1 MQDISLAVKVD
12 KRQVKDLKTLIG
24 QVEKQV
30 GALNKVKVT
39 LDTTKAVKNLEELEK
54 SAKKLINALGKPG
67 GIRAVKNSLAA
78 ISDASGKVSEQF
90 RKATTAAERQSAAL
104 GVLALRFKALREEG
118 RSLVLGGAGQTA
130 KGQGMGLTG
139 EKGYATGAAGSIEN
153 IIKDLSD
160 LPRTLAASK
169 QQFAEIDLLLENSVA
184 GSKAFNLL
192 AKARK
197 DFLERELIIREQI
210 KRQQTPMP
218 ADPFGTKVP
227 LLPAAGQTSGKFS
240 IQESNEIAQR
250 VQQNVAAA
258 TQKLQIEQKITQE
271 NAKQARINSETAR
284 KRLENI
290 RKIRRQRIGKQL
302 NEQLLGAGF
311 PLLFGGGA
319 GAVGGSILGGAI
331 GAPLG
336 AAFGGQIF
344 GSAIGQ
350 TLENS
355 LKLAVD
361 IGNAVETLNLDALE
375 ESGIRVN
382 GELEYQIQLLREAGD
397 FQAAQEKIQEKVAE
411 QTGAQGDAMQDV
423 ANAFNL
429 LGAAVK
435 EFFAVT
441 SAFLGMLAAP
451 IAALLAGVIKAV
463 NEIIKQLNIVFSL
476 VGKSIKKIAE
486 NEDIFDGLEDK
497 LRNVNGQFDE
507 SIKKAENLAR
517 QASEEFSLLKS
528 VVNKQAEKV
537 DGKDLEDKISNNI
550 VDSEIK
556 IIKLTDRHNKELN
569 KIRKN
574 LNMMNAQKI
583 ASTVATKNETHQL
596 KKQQISNDANLK
608 NRKLITSALE
618 KADEAQKKI
627 SQTLQEQIDKQL
639 DQVAFENEYA
649 ELIMSGSLPAAAK
662 RALGLKQYLKDLDRQ
677 FEKEI
682 DVLDTQIAQLR
693 TQTVENAMTKEQLE
707 LLDELIEKRDKLEK
721 KKKDAE
727 DAAKKN
733 QGPKSDAKRIEEE
746 MVRVRGE
753 LNNLIDPVNQ
763 VIAGAQ
769 AIGDA
774 FAESFKGLITGSM
787 SAQEALANLFQRTAD
802 HFADMAAQMIAK
814 QIQMKILGIAL
825 SFFNP
830 GASQGG
836 SFAGVPNS
844 TLDSVLPSTGSLA
857 DAAAATP
864 LSFANGGYASG
875 PTRALVGEGG
885 QGEYVIPE
893 SKMRESMARYSRG
906 ARGSSVVPET
916 GASGTSGEG
925 GGVAVAAPIDVRYS
939 IERINNIDYVTND
952 QFQQGL
958 QQAAAQGAQRGEQN
972 TLKRLQMSGSTRR
985 RLGM

>member
-39 LDTTKAVKNLEELEK
+39 LDTSPARSSLDKLTESLRQAEIVAKRFFQGGPRSGIGAFARDIAGIRSEIANVRDGFDTAKTGADRATSAVQLLTAQFKLLSAEGRAFAKGGADLF
-54 SAKKLINALGKPG
+54 SAKGFDQDSLKNRLQPLKELP
-67 GIRAVKNSLAA
+67 NSLAGTEEA
-78 ISDASGKVSEQF
+78 LKEIRF
-90 RKATTAAERQSAAL
+90 LLNFAT
-104 GVLALRFKALREEG
+104 
-118 RSLVLGGAGQTA
+118 
-130 KGQGMGLTG
+130 
-139 EKGYATGAAGSIEN
+139 
-153 IIKDLSD
+153 
-160 LPRTLAASK
+160 
-169 QQFAEIDLLLENSVA
+169 ENSKEFKTLIEA
-184 GSKAFNLL
+184 ENQAL
-192 AKARK
+192 ARQKK
-197 DFLERELIIREQI
+197 IRESMAFVTEVQ
-210 KRQQTPMP
+210 RRATAPMP
-218 ADPFGTKVP
+218 EDPFGTKVP
-227 LLPAAGQTSGKFS
+227 LLPAAGQTSGTFE
-240 IQESNEIAQR
+240 IVERNREIAR
-250 VQQNVAAA
+250 IRGNS
-258 TQKLQIEQKITQE
+258 LQIEEKITQQRQ
-271 NAKQARINSETAR
+271 KQAAAAGKTAQAD
-284 KRLENI
+284 KGQ
-290 RKIRRQRIGKQL
+290 KGQRGKQL
-302 NEQLLGAGF
+302 NEFLLGAGF
-311 PLLFGGGA
+311 PLLFGGGP

-331 GAPLG
+331 GAPMG

-382 GELEYQIQLLREAGD
+382 SELEMQVQLLREAGE
-397 FQAAQEKIQEKVAE
+397 FRKAEEAIQEKVAE

-429 LGAAVK
+429 LGRAAK
-435 EFFAVT
+435 EFLTVT
-441 SAFLGMLAAP
+441 SAFLGMLTAP
-451 IAALLAGVIKAV
+451 IAAALAGIIKVV
-463 NEIIKQLNIVFSL
+463 NEIIKQANILFSL

-486 NEDIFDGLEDK
+486 NEEVLKGVGDQLTNI
-497 LRNVNGQFDE
+497 NGQFDE
-507 SIKKAENLAR
+507 VNNKAANFVLETGRELNLLRDIVAKEN
-517 QASEEFSLLKS
+517 
-528 VVNKQAEKV
+528 EKV
-537 DGKDLEDKISNNI
+537 DGKRLEDKINNNL
-550 VDSEIK
+550 VSASVK
-556 IIKLTDRHNKELN
+556 RIKLTEKLKGEEKKLN
-569 KIRKN
+569 AIKVET
-574 LNMMNAQKI
+574 NAADIDAAI
-583 ASTVATKNETHQL
+583 ANEREITRI
-596 KKQQISNDANLK
+596 KKQQVSNAASLK
-608 NRKLITSALE
+608 NRKLITAALE
-618 KADEAQKKI
+618 KADKAHKSIEESLQK
-627 SQTLQEQIDKQL
+627 QIDKQL

-649 ELIMSGSLPAAAK
+649 ELIMSGSLPAAAQ
-662 RALGLKQYLKDLDRQ
+662 RALGLKQYLKDLDKQ
-677 FEKEI
+677 FKKE
-682 DVLDTQIAQLR
+682 LDILNADIAQLEAEK
-693 TQTVENAMTKEQLE
+693 VKNAMTKEQLE

-830 GASQGG
+830 GASTTPPTTLPGSASQTGLGLNINGVDQGISPFSPG
-836 SFAGVPNS
+836 TV
-844 TLDSVLPSTGSLA
+844 
-857 DAAAATP
+857 AAA
-864 LSFANGGYASG
+864 SGGYASG
-875 PTRALVGEGG
+875 PTRALIGEGG

-906 ARGSSVVPET
+906 ARGSSVIPET

-925 GGVAVAAPIDVRYS
+925 GGAAVAAPIDVRYS
-939 IERINNIDYVTND
+939 VERINNVDYVTASE
-952 QFQQGL
+952 FQQGL

>member
-39 LDTTKAVKNLEELEK
+39 LDTSPAKRNLDRLTEQLKQAETVANRFFGSNPIRKGLGAFSNSLRIAREELSAVRAGFNETTNGAERARSAVQLLAGEFKNLSSQGRAMAIGGADLFKEKGFENLE
-54 SAKKLINALGKPG
+54 SRLKPL
-67 GIRAVKNSLAA
+67 KNLPNSLAGTEEA
-78 ISDASGKVSEQF
+78 LKEIRF
-90 RKATTAAERQSAAL
+90 LLNFAT
-104 GVLALRFKALREEG
+104 
-118 RSLVLGGAGQTA
+118 
-130 KGQGMGLTG
+130 
-139 EKGYATGAAGSIEN
+139 
-153 IIKDLSD
+153 
-160 LPRTLAASK
+160 
-169 QQFAEIDLLLENSVA
+169 ENSKEFKTLIEA
-184 GSKAFNLL
+184 ENQAL
-192 AKARK
+192 ARQKK
-197 DFLERELIIREQI
+197 IRESIAFVTEVQ
-210 KRQQTPMP
+210 RRATAPMP
-218 ADPFGTKVP
+218 EDPFGTKVP
-227 LLPAAGQTSGKFS
+227 LLPAAGQTSGTFE
-240 IQESNEIAQR
+240 IVERNREIAR
-250 VQQNVAAA
+250 IRGNS
-258 TQKLQIEQKITQE
+258 LQIEEKITQQRQ
-271 NAKQARINSETAR
+271 KQAAAAGKTAQAD
-284 KRLENI
+284 KGQ
-290 RKIRRQRIGKQL
+290 KGQRGKFL
-302 NEQLLGAGF
+302 NDMLLGAGF

-319 GAVGGSILGGAI
+319 GAVGGSILGGLI
-331 GAPLG
+331 GSPMG

-429 LGAAVK
+429 LGRVAK
-435 EFFAVT
+435 EFLAVGA
-441 SAFLGMLAAP
+441 AFLGMLTAP
-451 IAALLAGVIKAV
+451 IAAALAGIIKVV
-463 NEIIKQLNIVFSL
+463 NEIIKQVNILFSL
-476 VGKSIKKIAE
+476 VGKAIKKIAE
-486 NEDIFDGLEDK
+486 NEEILKGVGEQLS
-497 LRNVNGQFDE
+497 NINGQFDE
-507 SIKKAENLAR
+507 SIVKAENLAR
-517 QASEEFSLLKS
+517 KFEMERDLLKE
-528 VVNKQAEKV
+528 VVLLEARKV
-537 DGKDLEDKISNNI
+537 DGKKLEDKINNNI
-550 VDSEIK
+550 VDGHIKQAKLLAKQREEIK
-556 IIKLTDRHNKELN
+556 RINLQKNEHNAAEIESALAAKEFTHELQRH
-569 KIRKN
+569 
-574 LNMMNAQKI
+574 QI
-583 ASTVATKNETHQL
+583 ASSV
-596 KKQQISNDANLK
+596 NLK
-608 NRKLITSALE
+608 NRKLITAALE
-618 KADEAQKKI
+618 KADKTQKKI
-627 SQTLQEQIDKQL
+627 DETLQKQIDKQL
-639 DQVAFENEYA
+639 DQIAFENEYA

-662 RALGLKQYLKDLDRQ
+662 RALGLKQYLKDLDKQ
-677 FEKEI
+677 FKKEL
-682 DVLDTQIAQLR
+682 DVLDTQIAQLQ
-693 TQTVENAMTKEQLE
+693 TQAVENAMTKEQIE

-787 SAQEALANLFQRTAD
+787 SAQEALANLFSRTAD

-825 SFFNP
+825 NFF
-830 GASQGG
+830 GAAAGSAAQS

-844 TLDSVLPSTGSLA
+844 TLDSVLPSTSSLA
-857 DAAAATP
+857 DAAVATP
-864 LSFANGGYASG
+864 LKLASGGYASG
-875 PTRALVGEGG
+875 PTRALIGEGG

-906 ARGSSVVPET
+906 ARGSSVIPEA
-916 GASGTSGEG
+916 GGSGTSGEG
-925 GGVAVAAPIDVRYS
+925 GGVAVAEPIDVRYTV
-939 IERINNIDYVTND
+939 ERINSVDYVTAD
-952 QFQQGL
+952 QFQRGM
-958 QQAAAQGAQRGEQN
+958 QQAAANGAKQGEQRALTTLRQN
-972 TLKRLQMSGSTRR
+972 TSQRR
-985 RLGM
+985 RIGL

>member
-39 LDTTKAVKNLEELEK
+39 LDTSPAKRNLDRLTEQLKQAETVANRFFGSNPIRKGLGAFSNSLRIAREELSAVRAGFNETTNGAERARSAVQLLAGEFKNLSSQGRAMAIGGADLFKEKGFENLE
-54 SAKKLINALGKPG
+54 SRLKPL
-67 GIRAVKNSLAA
+67 KNLPNSLAGTEEA
-78 ISDASGKVSEQF
+78 LKEIRF
-90 RKATTAAERQSAAL
+90 LLNFAT
-104 GVLALRFKALREEG
+104 
-118 RSLVLGGAGQTA
+118 
-130 KGQGMGLTG
+130 
-139 EKGYATGAAGSIEN
+139 
-153 IIKDLSD
+153 
-160 LPRTLAASK
+160 
-169 QQFAEIDLLLENSVA
+169 ENSKEFKTLIEA
-184 GSKAFNLL
+184 ENQAL
-192 AKARK
+192 ARQKK
-197 DFLERELIIREQI
+197 IRESMAFVTEVQ
-210 KRQQTPMP
+210 RRATAPMP
-218 ADPFGTKVP
+218 EDPFGTKVP
-227 LLPAAGQTSGKFS
+227 LLPAAGQTSGTFE
-240 IQESNEIAQR
+240 IVERNREIAR
-250 VQQNVAAA
+250 IRGNS
-258 TQKLQIEQKITQE
+258 LQIEEKITQQRQ
-271 NAKQARINSETAR
+271 KQAAAAGKTAQAD
-284 KRLENI
+284 KGQ
-290 RKIRRQRIGKQL
+290 KGQRGKQL
-302 NEQLLGAGF
+302 NEFLLGAGF
-311 PLLFGGGA
+311 PLLFGGGP

-331 GAPLG
+331 GAPMG

-355 LKLAVD
+355 LRLAVD

-382 GELEYQIQLLREAGD
+382 SELEMQVQLLREAGE
-397 FQAAQEKIQEKVAE
+397 FRKAEEAIQEKVAE

-429 LGAAVK
+429 LGRAAK
-435 EFFAVT
+435 EFLTVT
-441 SAFLGMLAAP
+441 SAFLGMLTAP
-451 IAALLAGVIKAV
+451 IAAALAGIIKVV
-463 NEIIKQLNIVFSL
+463 NEIIKQANILFSL

-486 NEDIFDGLEDK
+486 NEEVLKGVGDQLKNI
-497 LRNVNGQFDE
+497 NGQFDE
-507 SIKKAENLAR
+507 VNNKAANFVLETGRELNLLRDIVAKEN
-517 QASEEFSLLKS
+517 
-528 VVNKQAEKV
+528 EKV
-537 DGKDLEDKISNNI
+537 DGKRLEDKINNNL
-550 VDSEIK
+550 VSASVK
-556 IIKLTDRHNKELN
+556 RIKLTEKLKGEERKLN
-569 KIRKN
+569 AIKVET
-574 LNMMNAQKI
+574 NAADVDAAI
-583 ASTVATKNETHQL
+583 ANEREITRI
-596 KKQQISNDANLK
+596 KKQQVSNAASLK
-608 NRKLITSALE
+608 NRKLITAALE
-618 KADEAQKKI
+618 KADKAHKSIEESLQK
-627 SQTLQEQIDKQL
+627 QIDKQL

-649 ELIMSGSLPAAAK
+649 ELIMSGSLPAAAQ
-662 RALGLKQYLKDLDRQ
+662 RALGLKQYLKDLDKQ
-677 FEKEI
+677 FKKEL
-682 DVLDTQIAQLR
+682 DVLDTQIAQLE
-693 TQTVENAMTKEQLE
+693 TQTVENAMTKEQIE

-814 QIQMKILGIAL
+814 AIQMKILGIAL
-825 SFFNP
+825 NFF
-830 GASQGG
+830 GAAAGSAAQG

-844 TLDSVLPSTGSLA
+844 TLDSVLPSTSSLA
-857 DAAAATP
+857 DTAAATP
-864 LSFANGGYASG
+864 LSFASGGYASG
-875 PTRALVGEGG
+875 PTRALIGEGG

-906 ARGSSVVPET
+906 ARGSSVIPET

>member
-1 MQDISLAVKVD
+1 VQDISLAVKVD

-39 LDTTKAVKNLEELEK
+39 LDTSPAKRNLDRLTEQLKQAETVANRFFGSNPIRKGLGAFSNSLRIAREELSAVRAGFNETTNGAERARSAVQLLAGEFKNLSSQGRAMAIGGADLFKEKGFENLESRLK
-54 SAKKLINALGKPG
+54 PLTKLP
-67 GIRAVKNSLAA
+67 NSLAGTEEA
-78 ISDASGKVSEQF
+78 LKEIRF
-90 RKATTAAERQSAAL
+90 LLNFAT
-104 GVLALRFKALREEG
+104 
-118 RSLVLGGAGQTA
+118 
-130 KGQGMGLTG
+130 
-139 EKGYATGAAGSIEN
+139 
-153 IIKDLSD
+153 
-160 LPRTLAASK
+160 
-169 QQFAEIDLLLENSVA
+169 ENSKEFKTLIEA
-184 GSKAFNLL
+184 ENQAL
-192 AKARK
+192 ARQKK
-197 DFLERELIIREQI
+197 IRESMAFVTEVQ
-210 KRQQTPMP
+210 RRATAPMP
-218 ADPFGTKVP
+218 EDPFGTKVP
-227 LLPAAGQTSGKFS
+227 LLPAAGQTSGTFE
-240 IQESNEIAQR
+240 IVERNREIAR
-250 VQQNVAAA
+250 IRSNS
-258 TQKLQIEQKITQE
+258 LQIEEKITQQRQ
-271 NAKQARINSETAR
+271 KQAAAAGKTAQAD
-284 KRLENI
+284 KGQ
-290 RKIRRQRIGKQL
+290 KRQRGKFL

-311 PLLFGGGA
+311 PLLFGGGP
-319 GAVGGSILGGAI
+319 GAVGGSILGGLI
-331 GAPLG
+331 GSPMG

-344 GSAIGQ
+344 GSAVGQ

-429 LGAAVK
+429 LGRVAK
-435 EFFAVT
+435 EFLAV
-441 SAFLGMLAAP
+441 SAAFLGMLTAP
-451 IAALLAGVIKAV
+451 IAAALAGIIKVI
-463 NEIIKQLNIVFSL
+463 NEIIKQANILFSL

-486 NEDIFDGLEDK
+486 NEEVLKGVGEQLSNI
-497 LRNVNGQFDE
+497 NGQFDE
-507 SIKKAENLAR
+507 SIVKAENLSR
-517 QASEEFSLLKS
+517 KFEREKDLLGD
-528 VVNKQAEKV
+528 VVVLESQKV
-537 DGKDLEDKISNNI
+537 DGKKLEDRINNNI
-550 VDSEIK
+550 IDGHIKQVKLLARQERQIEEIN
-556 IIKLTDRHNKELN
+556 RQENEHNAAQISAALAAKEFTHELE
-569 KIRKN
+569 
-574 LNMMNAQKI
+574 Q
-583 ASTVATKNETHQL
+583 HQL
-596 KKQQISNDANLK
+596 ASAVNLK
-608 NRKLITSALE
+608 NRKLITAALE
-618 KADEAQKKI
+618 KADKAQKSI
-627 SQTLQEQIDKQL
+627 SETLQKQINKQL
-639 DQVAFENEYA
+639 DQVAFEKEYA

-677 FEKEI
+677 FKKE
-682 DVLDTQIAQLR
+682 LDILDAQIEQLKAESV
-693 TQTVENAMTKEQLE
+693 QNSMTKEQIR
-707 LLDELIEKRDKLEK
+707 LLDELIEKREKLEK

-763 VIAGAQ
+763 IIAGAQ

-774 FAESFKGLITGSM
+774 FAESFKELITGSM
-787 SAQEALANLFQRTAD
+787 SAQEALANLFSRTAD

-814 QIQMKILGIAL
+814 QIQMKILGIAM

-830 GASQGG
+830 GGG
-836 SFAGVPNS
+836 GGGAHRIEGVPASPAVRAGYPGN
-844 TLDSVLPSTGSLA
+844 LNYA
-857 DAAAATP
+857 E
-864 LSFANGGYASG
+864 GGFVSG

-885 QGEYVIPE
+885 ESEYIIPE

-906 ARGSSVVPET
+906 ARGSSVIPET
-916 GASGTSGEG
+916 SASGTSGEG